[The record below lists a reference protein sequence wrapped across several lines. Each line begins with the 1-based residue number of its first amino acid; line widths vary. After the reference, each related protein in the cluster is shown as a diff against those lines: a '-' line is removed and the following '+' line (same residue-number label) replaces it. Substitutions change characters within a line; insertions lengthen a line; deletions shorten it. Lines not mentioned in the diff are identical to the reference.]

1 MSASFSDHMSNT
13 SPHGRRIDILS
24 ILSFKLNHCSI
35 LTFLSSYHLAMNLSN
50 RPTKRRRTKAVRRVT
65 EGDDT
70 LADGVIVKRTIKETV
85 RGPVE
90 ERIEVPIHCNPSH
103 PTNTADS
110 QSVPL
115 STQSSQIPTEGFGA
129 DSSEFFHP
137 ISPNDETPQV
147 RRTQAYYLQQFVD
160 CVHPTLKAL
169 LSREVIPNMTMC
181 GRCEDGKIAVWRCR
195 DCTAAR
201 YLCRA
206 CIRDCHMDCPTHRIE
221 GWSGHYFRRA
231 ELWEVGLYILV
242 RHHKDPHLCP

>member
-24 ILSFKLNHCSI
+24 ILSFKLNHCSV

-129 DSSEFFHP
+129 DPSEFFHP
-137 ISPNDETPQV
+137 IHQMMKL
-147 RRTQAYYLQQFVD
+147 RRLGGHKPIIFSNSSTVSIP
-160 CVHPTLKAL
+160 CLKL
-169 LSREVIPNMTMC
+169 
-181 GRCEDGKIAVWRCR
+181 
-195 DCTAAR
+195 
-201 YLCRA
+201 
-206 CIRDCHMDCPTHRIE
+206 
-221 GWSGHYFRRA
+221 FF
-231 ELWEVGLYILV
+231 LV
-242 RHHKDPHLCP
+242 R